1 MASIHKH
8 CELHARRTA
17 ELHERVDRG
26 ADRATGVEDV
36 VDEHD
41 RHPLDRERD
50 ARGPNNR
57 LAIRR
62 PSSVAHVHVVPMKR
76 DVESTDGE
84 LHAASL
90 LDQAPKPGCEG
101 HSARLDP
108 DERDVLEPVP
118 VGRPVPFDELVGD
131 PRKGLGDA
139 LGVEK
144 SLRRAAQESAVTFLG
159 SQIPERSGTC
169 VDSFHSFPASLNRV
183 KDGLSLARRRD
194 VLRYSSSSSS
204 GSTSASI
211 ASRASST
218 SDSATSTLSGGSS
231 SASGSC
237 SPAGSSCDSIP
248 AADSS
253 S

>member
-1 MASIHKH
+1 MGRILASLDEENGVVLVDLDELDVDPLAWSGRKVLADIIRTDWKLAMAAIHKH

-17 ELHERVDRG
+17 ELHERVDCG

-62 PSSVAHVHVVPMKR
+62 PPSVAHVHVVAVKR

-84 LHAASL
+84 LHPASL
-90 LDQAPKPGCEG
+90 LDQAPKPGCER

-108 DERDVLEPVP
+108 DERDVLEPVT
-118 VGRPVPFDELVGD
+118 VGWPDPLDELVGD

-139 LGVEK
+139 SGVQK
-144 SLRRAAQESAVTFLG
+144 SLRRTARETAAQFLG
-159 SQIPERSGTC
+159 IP
-169 VDSFHSFPASLNRV
+169 
-183 KDGLSLARRRD
+183 KSLAIGD
-194 VLRYSSSSSS
+194 VRGQPSL
-204 GSTSASI
+204 
-211 ASRASST
+211 
-218 SDSATSTLSGGSS
+218 LSGLTGP
-231 SASGSC
+231 G
-237 SPAGSSCDSIP
+237 
-248 AADSS
+248 
-253 S
+253 

>member
-1 MASIHKH
+1 MGPILASFDEKNGVVLIDLDELDVDPLAGSGRKVLADVVRPDWKLAMAPIDKH
-8 CELHARRTA
+8 CELYSRRTA

-62 PSSVAHVHVVPMKR
+62 PSSVAHVHVIPMKR

-84 LHAASL
+84 LHPASL
-90 LDQAPKPGCEG
+90 LDQAPKPGCER

-118 VGRPVPFDELVGD
+118 VGRPVPLDELVGD

-139 LGVEK
+139 LGVQK
-144 SLRRAAQESAVTFLG
+144 SLRRCAIGDVRGQ
-159 SQIPERSGTC
+159 
-169 VDSFHSFPASLNRV
+169 
-183 KDGLSLARRRD
+183 LSL
-194 VLRYSSSSSS
+194 
-204 GSTSASI
+204 
-211 ASRASST
+211 
-218 SDSATSTLSGGSS
+218 LSGLTGP
-231 SASGSC
+231 G
-237 SPAGSSCDSIP
+237 
-248 AADSS
+248 
-253 S
+253 